1 MPTSADEV
9 PTLSAGDDV
18 TNNEVELLIAN
29 IVDDFMDGISDVVW
43 TMDNVEVL
51 EATLE
56 TVPDDF
62 KIDWAVPLDETALWD
77 GEFPLLVPAPVVRA
91 PENEV
96 LVVLA
101 KLLLP
106 WLKDNTAVWERG
118 SCDEDAVCWDK
129 ASMVDTLFVWLMND
143 VDGKTVVDLLEITWD
158 EDASPTALFFLR
170 LLTRGRDEKA
180 ADEEGSLLIIDD
192 DKLFVRTELDK
203 VLRRM
208 LLVGVLE
215 APSWLELAVGD
226 ACKLDEDGCTSI
238 IVKDE
243 WLLADDNWLLVDT
256 SSPAVIGKLITLV
269 WGTAVDKDDTNDGSS
284 PVVEAKDG
292 VVKLDATT
300 WDTLK
305 TEALT
310 APTWDTFRDED
321 VDDGESCPLVMGV
334 TCGEW
339 VSAEVNAT
347 FGDSCPLVM
356 DVTCTGLV
364 SVEGNVTFTLV
375 EVSTSDI
382 LSVLLE
388 FDSGVST
395 DTPKDDLVVT
405 R

>member
-1 MPTSADEV
+1 
-9 PTLSAGDDV
+9 
-18 TNNEVELLIAN
+18 
-29 IVDDFMDGISDVVW
+29 MDGLPDRVW
-43 TMDNVEVL
+43 TMDIVEVL

-62 KIDWAVPLDETALWD
+62 KIEWALPLEETALWD

-106 WLKDNTAVWERG
+106 WLEDNAAVWERG
-118 SCDEDAVCWDK
+118 CCDEDAVCLDK
-129 ASMVDTLFVWLMND
+129 AWMVDTLFVWLMTD
-143 VDGKTVVDLLEITWD
+143 VDGKPAVDLLEITWG
-158 EDASPTALFFLR
+158 EDATPTSLFFLR
-170 LLTRGRDEKA
+170 FLAGGWDEKA

-192 DKLFVRTELDK
+192 DKLFVWTELDK

-243 WLLADDNWLLVDT
+243 WLLADDNWLLVVT
-256 SSPAVIGKLITLV
+256 SRPAVIGELITLV
-269 WGTAVDKDDTNDGSS
+269 WGTAVDKDEANDGRS
-284 PVVEAKDG
+284 PVVEEEDG
-292 VVKLDATT
+292 VVKLDVTT

-305 TEALT
+305 TEVLT

-321 VDDGESCPLVMGV
+321 VDDGESCPLVMEV

-405 R
+405 T